1 MTIPVCL
8 CGQPVPPLLQGVPS
22 PRTAQAICRFLDSL
36 RQAQEQPK
44 ADDLAAAFRSHAAVE
59 RAQLP
64 ALRQRVRKLEQ
75 AIGRQL
81 AKQRVA
87 TGERKA
93 RGRHWQ
99 LPRPMPTSS
108 QRGTRGREWLVHQ
121 LQKQG
126 LTFRK
131 ARAAV
136 TAVLKVVREGL
147 RNDGLVQTPMGEFYL
162 RSLTPPYERKR
173 WGRNQTLYL
182 QRTRVVFKLDRIRA
196 CSEERESD
204 ERNDAKATAG
214 RAGSPGPMSQM
225 RVHAFP
231 GSPVPA
237 MEHALV
243 IASRGRPGT
252 QR

>member
-1 MTIPVCL
+1 MLSDPSGPHVLPQKCPACGSTWFREASFFEFVPARFWSHELEPSGHLPMTILVCL

-22 PRTAQAICRFLDSL
+22 PRTAQAIGQFLDSL

-147 RNDGLVQTPMGEFYL
+147 RNDGLLQTPMGEFYL

-182 QRTRVVFKLDRIRA
+182 QRTRVVFRPNPGLLGG
-196 CSEERESD
+196 ERK
-204 ERNDAKATAG
+204 RRKK
-214 RAGSPGPMSQM
+214 
-225 RVHAFP
+225 
-231 GSPVPA
+231 
-237 MEHALV
+237 
-243 IASRGRPGT
+243 
-252 QR
+252 